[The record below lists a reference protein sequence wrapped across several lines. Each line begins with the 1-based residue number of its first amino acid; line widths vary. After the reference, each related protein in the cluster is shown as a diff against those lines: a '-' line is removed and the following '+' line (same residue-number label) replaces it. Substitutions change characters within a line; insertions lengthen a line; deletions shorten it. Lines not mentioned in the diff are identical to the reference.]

1 MGKYKCEYISENT
14 SKKEIAMIKEPDEVL
29 DIIQRAD
36 CSKEIKIF
44 EKQNKWQL
52 VYHVKGGKT
61 QLNNIF
67 KNAKKIYKPQYKY
80 DSVQPEDFSKGI
92 MNAFNACSSRIEN
105 QNFLEVLFDSVFKKE
120 DVSKPKLNVLKGVK
134 KD

>member
-1 MGKYKCEYISENT
+1 MWLVPILLQKEITNSWENINV
-14 SKKEIAMIKEPDEVL
+14 SIYLKILVKKEIAMIKEPDEVF

-52 VYHVKGGKT
+52 VYHVKDGKT

-67 KNAKKIYKPQYKY
+67 KNAKKNI
-80 DSVQPEDFSKGI
+80 
-92 MNAFNACSSRIEN
+92 
-105 QNFLEVLFDSVFKKE
+105 
-120 DVSKPKLNVLKGVK
+120 
-134 KD
+134 